1 MRGTTTYRSIV
12 FVLIVSFVFSVLSV
26 TITDAFGRTSG
37 VKFGYNSNA
46 TQTSVSQKNARVTQI
61 SDKGGSLTDSN
72 NKDDECNW
80 FCRLIRKVRLVLK
93 IAMDVLDLICTYA
106 PQYCPM

>member
-1 MRGTTTYRSIV
+1 MRSTTTYRSIV

-37 VKFGYNSNA
+37 VKFSYNSNR
-46 TQTSVSQKNARVTQI
+46 TQTSVSQKDVRITQI
-61 SDKGGSLTDSN
+61 SDKDGLLTDTN
-72 NKDDECNW
+72 GKDDECNW
-80 FCRLIRKVRLVLK
+80 FCRLLRKIHLALK

-106 PQYCPM
+106 PQYCPW